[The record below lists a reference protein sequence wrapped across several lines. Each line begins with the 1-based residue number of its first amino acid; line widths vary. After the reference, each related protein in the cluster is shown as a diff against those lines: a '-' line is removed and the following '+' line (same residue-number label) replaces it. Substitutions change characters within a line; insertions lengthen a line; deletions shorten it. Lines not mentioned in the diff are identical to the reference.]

1 MNVAVIPARGGS
13 KRILRKNIRDFMGKP
28 IIAYSIKKA
37 LLSKLFDKVIVSTD
51 DEEIISIAKQ
61 FGAECPFIRPSKLSN
76 DYAGTMEVV
85 AHTIQWLENEGFTL
99 NSVCCIYPTAPLL
112 DIKYLITSY
121 EIFYTKNWDYVF
133 SATEY
138 VYPVE
143 RSFKILDNN
152 GLTMLLPENIN
163 KRSQDLSPTY
173 HDAGQFYWGAP
184 EAWVEN
190 RPIFSERS
198 TIIKLPD
205 YRVADIDTEE
215 DWKRAELM
223 YKILEEEE

>member
-28 IIAYSIKKA
+28 IISYSIKKA
-37 LLSKLFDKVIVSTD
+37 LLSELFDKVIVSTD
-51 DEEIISIAKQ
+51 DEEINSIAKQ

-85 AHTIQWLENEGFTL
+85 AHTIQWLENQGFAL
-99 NSVCCIYPTAPLL
+99 NSVCCIYPTA
-112 DIKYLITSY
+112 
-121 EIFYTKNWDYVF
+121 TK
-133 SATEY
+133 Y

-143 RSFKILDNN
+143 RSFKILDNS

-173 HDAGQFYWGAP
+173 HDAGQFYWGNP